1 MTAITLPIVIQTAY
15 ADLIDQLRLEA
26 VSAFPPGSTFRQRRI
41 SGKPY
46 WYVQAP
52 TTANGRPAERYLG
65 PATPQLHASIESA
78 QRTHSDDKARSQ
90 IVRALAA
97 GGLPKPDAATGAV
110 LTALARAGAFRL
122 RAVLVGSAAFATY
135 AGLLGVRLP
144 AAAVRTGDLDIA
156 QDYGVSVAIGDK
168 LDKPMLEVLREADPS
183 FEPRSY
189 VFDPTLAASFV
200 GRSGFR
206 VDVLTTSRGRVRDAP
221 SRLPALRTDAT
232 PLRFLDYVLRET
244 ADAAILHKGGVLV
257 RVPTPAR
264 FAVHKLLVSVRR
276 TKDKAKARKDLAQ
289 AQTLIEVLGEGDPEA
304 LRSAYTEARAR
315 GKGWRSDLD
324 IAVTRLSKDATAI
337 LTQKRGKS

>member
-1 MTAITLPIVIQTAY
+1 MPQAILPLVIQTAY
-15 ADLIDQLRLEA
+15 ADLIDQLRVEA
-26 VSAFPPGSTFRQRRI
+26 ISTFPAGSTFRQRRI

-52 TTANGRPAERYLG
+52 TTPNGRPAERYLG
-65 PATPQLHASIESA
+65 PATPTLQAAIEAA
-78 QRTHSDDKARSQ
+78 QRAHSDERARSQ
-90 IVRALAA
+90 IIRALVA

-110 LTALARAGAFRL
+110 LAALARAGAFRL
-122 RAVLVGSAAFATY
+122 RAVLVGSAAYATY

-156 QDYGVSVAIGDK
+156 QDYGVSVAIGDE
-168 LDKPMLEVLREADPS
+168 LDKPMLDVLREADPS

-206 VDVLTTSRGRVRDAP
+206 VDVLTTSRGRGRDAP

-244 ADAAILHKGGVLV
+244 TEAAILHKGGVLV
-257 RVPTPAR
+257 RVPSPAR
-264 FAVHKLLVSVRR
+264 FAVHKLLVSQRR
-276 TKDKAKARKDLAQ
+276 TADTAKARKDIAQ
-289 AQTLIEVLGEGDPEA
+289 AQSLIEALAERDPEG
-304 LRSAYTEARAR
+304 LRGAYAEARAR
-315 GKGWRSDLD
+315 GKNWRADLD
-324 IAVTRLSKDATAI
+324 KAATRLDKHTAAALTAKRSKA
-337 LTQKRGKS
+337 